1 MTEKYT
7 LQQYAAMQGGHEVEE
22 TKNNLS
28 FIESLGEAKMYKT
41 RNQIASDGAR
51 GITDHLFVSL
61 MSLYTLSNDYEYAP
75 VAKEYA
81 KRTMSR
87 GNFGQPSPGGT
98 DLYQT
103 LHTLKKPKGLL
114 GGDKDSL
121 LLGKVKVRDAQIKQF
136 MRNIQS
142 GNVTPG
148 QAQAFFFR
156 LEKDLAIQDPKL
168 RAVRRLVQDWP
179 TLTTAQRQ
187 LVGTQMN
194 KYFRTSARRSDIA
207 PLMTSFI
214 KGNSLNVAPSKLG
227 KVARRVARG
236 AGAFAAGYIAGK
248 MTGPQN
254 DRRS

>member
-103 LHTLKKPKGLL
+103 LYTLKKPKGLL

-121 LLGKVKVRDAQIKQF
+121 LLGKVKVRDERIPTIGDKMAS
-136 MRNIQS
+136 RA
-142 GNVTPG
+142 G
-148 QAQAFFFR
+148 QKGMIG
-156 LEKDLAIQDPKL
+156 LVILIT
-168 RAVRRLVQDWP
+168 AVFLVSP
-179 TLTTAQRQ
+179 IILIVIPI
-187 LVGTQMN
+187 VG
-194 KYFRTSARRSDIA
+194 
-207 PLMTSFI
+207 FI
-214 KGNSLNVAPSKLG
+214 YLKAL
-227 KVARRVARG
+227 
-236 AGAFAAGYIAGK
+236 
-248 MTGPQN
+248 
-254 DRRS
+254 DRKSVV